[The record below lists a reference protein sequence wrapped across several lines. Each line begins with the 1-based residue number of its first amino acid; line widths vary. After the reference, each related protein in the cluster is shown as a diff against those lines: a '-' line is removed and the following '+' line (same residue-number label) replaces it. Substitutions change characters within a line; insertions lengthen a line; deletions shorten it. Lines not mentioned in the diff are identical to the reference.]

1 MEHLVERRKYS
12 EKIDFHVH
20 DNDGVTR
27 KVIEKSK
34 WKYLSQG
41 MLLSLKKKQNHLIKK
56 KGFHSLFRNTALS
69 TDERVDL
76 YYNMPNHYQV
86 IIQNAF
92 IQTTQY

>member
-41 MLLSLKKKQNHLIKK
+41 MLLSLKKKVESFNKK
-56 KGFHSLFRNTALS
+56 EGI
-69 TDERVDL
+69 
-76 YYNMPNHYQV
+76 P
-86 IIQNAF
+86 F
-92 IQTTQY
+92 IVS